1 MKEEYVKPDNKTP
14 LIHSHFNYHRREEMR
29 LELKHLFNRLGVD
42 NQIGISDFVL
52 AEMVDNFIMTVYN
65 SKQAMEE
72 LGYNN
77 VVDE

>member
-1 MKEEYVKPDNKTP
+1 M
-14 LIHSHFNYHRREEMR
+14 RRE
-29 LELKHLFNRLGVD
+29 LEHLFNRLGVD
-42 NQIGISDFVL
+42 NQIGIRDFVL

-65 SKQAMEE
+65 SKRAMEE

>member
-1 MKEEYVKPDNKTP
+1 MNGEYIKPDNKTP
-14 LIHSHFNYHRREEMR
+14 LIYSHFNYQRRVEMRRE
-29 LELKHLFNRLGVD
+29 LEHLFNRLGVD
-42 NQIGISDFVL
+42 NQIGIRDFVL